1 MNPAA
6 LARHYGVLTPWERL
20 PLLVAALARG
30 DDVESD
36 RLIHSAP
43 QQVFQA
49 PNYWR
54 LLDGFEGLVKLYLLQ
69 QLDGAAF
76 LWRLLGALEQS
87 LLFDAQRHRQRE
99 ERLWQMIKLEAYK
112 IVVRADGWK
121 LFCGE
126 LQVDAEVLLQK
137 LPGSAN
143 LAHTEQQARLLAFT
157 AKEAVE
163 YLRKP
168 FERGQ
173 SAPGSESSRVA
184 REYCLDTAAD
194 VARAMRETLNQHLSS

>member
-6 LARHYGVLTPWERL
+6 LARHYDVLTPWERL
-20 PLLVAALARG
+20 PLLVAADARG

-49 PNYWR
+49 PDYWR

-76 LWRLLGALEQS
+76 LWRLLGALEQG
-87 LLFDAQRHRQRE
+87 LLFEAPRQRQRE
-99 ERLWQMIKLEAYK
+99 ERLWQMIQWEAYK
-112 IVVRADGWK
+112 LVVRADGWK

-126 LQVDAEVLLQK
+126 LQIDATVLLQK

-143 LAHTEQQARLLAFT
+143 LAHAEHQARFLVCT
-157 AKEAVE
+157 AEEAVA
-163 YLRKP
+163 YLRKQ
-168 FERGQ
+168 FEGGQ
-173 SAPGSESSRVA
+173 STRESDASIVA
-184 REYCLDTAAD
+184 YEYRLDTAAD
-194 VARAMRETLNQHLSS
+194 VARAMRETLNQHLSP